1 MLKYSNEIY
10 FSVRLGRFSLNI
22 QCLNLKPY
30 SVITEFFMI
39 ENISKPVISKLFIL
53 AIYQIFGGIIGIVL
67 TIYIAST
74 VATFPFIVIAMLL
87 VALAL
92 YYYSILCGVLILK
105 NPFIGLK
112 RSLVL
117 QFLQVVFFSISG
129 FGFKYFS
136 GLYFT
141 VEFDLGYFPN
151 FELGWGIS
159 SWNFNFK
166 NASHKNYVGV
176 NFLAILLVIFIDKQ
190 ISKLKEKTLQNK
202 ILELGQN

>member
-1 MLKYSNEIY
+1 
-10 FSVRLGRFSLNI
+10 
-22 QCLNLKPY
+22 
-30 SVITEFFMI
+30 MI